1 MGENKM
7 KHHEYATEVKHT
19 LEKDIKKILIDT
31 KHLTD
36 TDKIILFEQTV
47 GIFPM
52 YPQLTYYGTFKA
64 IFKDDFIIGE
74 FQHTNRK
81 TTIRPKH
88 RLRWRKHTKQGKHI
102 PTKISTQTTIRDT
115 MKQCEGCEEEFGQAI
130 MYQDDNGLY
139 FATSIDR
146 EIEDMTHFTIWMVDD
161 DGKEQVW

>member
-74 FQHTNRK
+74 FQARTTNYGLTHHILTGRPLYDLNIDYDGESIQNKGNIFQPKYQRK
-81 TTIRPKH
+81 PRFE
-88 RLRWRKHTKQGKHI
+88 
-102 PTKISTQTTIRDT
+102 TQ
-115 MKQCEGCEEEFGQAI
+115 
-130 MYQDDNGLY
+130 
-139 FATSIDR
+139 
-146 EIEDMTHFTIWMVDD
+146 
-161 DGKEQVW
+161 